1 MFMRNLICLLTF
13 VALVSGCAV
22 RSGETSRNFQRGNR
36 FLKEGL
42 PQMAVQSY
50 TRALE
55 KHPERAEIWFNMG
68 VAHLR
73 AGSPEEAAK
82 AFRQS
87 VKLKPDAKGWYNLGV
102 AALEADNPS
111 EAATALSQSAA
122 MQPNHTPSW
131 RNLGIAYRRL
141 GRYQLAEESFR
152 KSLSIKKDDPE
163 TMNNLA
169 WLYLDWKQG
178 GPANRGKALE
188 LAKQAAQIN
197 GRKDPRILA
206 TLAEAYFVNG
216 QMDAAVQ
223 TMERAILVE
232 PQNPY
237 YKKRLEV
244 YQGKKTQ

>member
-1 MFMRNLICLLTF
+1 MRNLICLFTF
-13 VALVSGCAV
+13 VALISGCAV
-22 RSGETSRNFQRGNR
+22 QSGETNRNFLRGNR
-36 FLKEGL
+36 FLNEGL

-50 TRALE
+50 KRALE
-55 KHPERAEIWFNMG
+55 QTPEQPEIWFNLG

-82 AFRQS
+82 SFRKY

-102 AALEADNPS
+102 AALQADNPS

-122 MQPNHTPSW
+122 MQPNDAPSW

-141 GRYQLAEESFR
+141 GRYQLAEEAFR
-152 KSLSIKKDDPE
+152 KSLSLKKDDPE

-188 LAKQAAQIN
+188 LARQAAQIN

-216 QMDAAVQ
+216 QRDAAVQ
-223 TMERAILVE
+223 TMQRAILIE
-232 PQNPY
+232 PQNSY
-237 YKKRLEV
+237 FKKRLEV